1 MILHEELLIGG
12 TFFGGP
18 CDSSIPK
25 QIIHSPFDG
34 ARVGVAAEAG
44 WGEAD
49 AAIEAAVK
57 AHLPWSRSSRSD
69 RQGVILACA
78 SALREHKAE
87 LCDLMALEIG
97 KPVDV
102 AAAEIDRSIL
112 TFELAA
118 TWLETSEW
126 ESIDVSSDPRSLGA
140 QVAVRHE
147 SIGPVFCITP
157 FNWPINLAAHKIA
170 PALAAGNSIILKGSP
185 QAALCTLRLARILHE
200 AGVPHGVL
208 NALHCEPDIA
218 ERIATD
224 PRVRMISFTG
234 SEHVGWYLKEKCWD
248 KRVTLELGG
257 TACIYIH
264 SDTDISKLASK
275 IAASAFTYSGQIC
288 ISTQTV
294 YAHFDAYDALR
305 EALIEATQAIKAC
318 DPRTIDCIC
327 GPVISEDAAVRITT
341 AIAESGGTI
350 LAGGTREKTLVQ
362 PTLIEAPY
370 PSSDVVAKEIF
381 GPVLNLQRVD
391 VPSLTMVELARSP
404 YGIQHSVFTQDERVV
419 EQFLKFVPSGSLVVN
434 DVPSLRFD
442 AMPYGGVKRSGFGR
456 EGVRYAIEEMTEL
469 RAVIRRVQP

>member
-1 MILHEELLIGG
+1 MILHEELLVGG

-25 QIIHSPFDG
+25 HIVHSPFDG
-34 ARVGVAAEAG
+34 SRVGVAAEAG

-49 AAIEAAVK
+49 AAIEAAAK
-57 AHLPWSRSSRSD
+57 AHLPWSRSSRGD
-69 RQGVILACA
+69 RQGVILSCA
-78 SALREHKAE
+78 AALREHKAE

-118 TWLETSEW
+118 RLLEASEW
-126 ESIDVSSDPRSLGA
+126 EDVDISTDPRSAGV
-140 QVAVRHE
+140 QVAVRRE

-208 NALHCEPDIA
+208 NAVHCEADIA
-218 ERIATD
+218 ERIALD

-234 SEHVGWYLKEKCWD
+234 SENVGWQLKEKCWD

-257 TACIYIH
+257 TASIYIH
-264 SDTDISKLASK
+264 SDTDVSLLAPN
-275 IAASAFTYSGQIC
+275 IASSAFTYAGQIC

-294 YAHFDAYDALR
+294 YAHFDVYDALR
-305 EALIEATQAIKAC
+305 EALIEATHAVKAS
-318 DPRTIDCIC
+318 DPRTTGCIC
-327 GPVISEDAAVRITT
+327 GPVISEQSAARITT
-341 AIAESGGTI
+341 AIDESGGTI
-350 LAGGTREKTLVQ
+350 LAGGTGEKTLVQ
-362 PTLIEAPY
+362 PTLIEAPN

-391 VPSLTMVELARSP
+391 VPSLAMVELARSP
-404 YGIQHSVFTQDERVV
+404 YGIQHAVFTKDERIVG
-419 EQFLKFVPSGSLVVN
+419 QFLKFVPCGGLVVN

-469 RAVIRRVQP
+469 RAVVRRVQP